1 MALMGWKKSS
11 KQQKTDN
18 PTNGSDS
25 VASETTD
32 ETPPRRFNPIV
43 IGSAAALVL
52 AIVGAVFMARAYV
65 ADELVRETQSWQVR
79 LGIVADS
86 RAVAID
92 GWVEENFSKLREL
105 TENAS
110 LQLYLSDLTT
120 VDDQETS
127 DLANDL
133 GGTIDGVTTDRDENP
148 DQDTSLTLENDDD
161 DRESSGIYL
170 RNLMIAT
177 AERTGFK
184 GPPPVGDVAANVER
198 VGIAGLGLVDID
210 GKAIV
215 STPDMPPLTGKIRA
229 AVAKA
234 LDGEPAVID
243 MFISAGG
250 QPTMG
255 FVLPV
260 FAVQDDSGGSKG
272 IGAIVGV
279 RIVDRDLFDRLK
291 QPGELL
297 KSAET
302 YLIRADGA
310 KINYVSP
317 LADGSAPMK
326 RSLSGDSPD
335 LLDAYMVKRPGGFS
349 NKLDYKGRK
358 SLAVS
363 RAISSVPW
371 ILVRK
376 VSRDEALATTETR
389 LNTIFGVFI
398 AFIVII
404 TLTILFVWKRGAS
417 ARATEALHGAQLN
430 LERFENMSKFMRV
443 VTNSQP
449 NQIIAVDGDTQYTFA
464 NQPAADHAGIEV
476 NDMLG
481 KTMASVLGPVK
492 AQAYA
497 EANKQVLQTF
507 ERSSQTHFFGDEDIL
522 DPNQDNAFQVIKS
535 DHIPLKGDRDFP
547 PGVLMVLSDL
557 TELTTEKRKGEK
569 MMRQL
574 IDTLVSVVDRRDPFS
589 ANHSSRV
596 AEVARCIAR
605 EMHLDDIQIRT
616 VDIAG
621 NLMNLGKIFIPPEV
635 LTKTDD
641 LTPEERAMVA
651 NAYMT
656 TVDLIDGVE
665 FEGPV
670 VETIRQLGE
679 TWDGQGPLGLK
690 EEEILMTARILSV
703 ANTLVG
709 MVSPRA
715 YRGAMEFRKAADI
728 LMEQTDTRLD
738 RKPVTALTNFLENRG
753 GMRRWSYFR
762 EAPKS

>member
-1 MALMGWKKSS
+1 MALKGWKKSR
-11 KQQKTDN
+11 QNQKADNAATDN
-18 PTNGSDS
+18 DGD
-25 VASETTD
+25 
-32 ETPPRRFNPIV
+32 TPPRRFNPLV
-43 IGSAAALVL
+43 LAGVAGLVL
-52 AIVGAVFMARAYV
+52 AIIAAVFMARSFV
-65 ADELVRETQSWQVR
+65 ADELVRETQRWQVR

-86 RAVAID
+86 RSQAVDDWID
-92 GWVEENFSKLREL
+92 ENFKKLREL

-110 LQLYLSDLTT
+110 LQLYLSDLTAG
-120 VDDQETS
+120 DDDKETS
-127 DLANDL
+127 SLSSDL
-133 GGTIDGVTTDRDENP
+133 GGTLDGAASEPDEKP
-148 DQDTSLTLENDDD
+148 DEDTSLSLDDNASD
-161 DRESSGIYL
+161 KESSGIYL

-184 GPPPVGDVAANVER
+184 APPPVGEVAANVER
-198 VGIAGLGLVDID
+198 IGIAGLGLVDID
-210 GKAIV
+210 GKSIV
-215 STPDMPPLTGKIRA
+215 STPNMPPLTGKIRA

-234 LDGEPAVID
+234 LDGEPAIID

-260 FAVQDDSGGSKG
+260 FAIQDDSGGSKG
-272 IGAIVGV
+272 IGAIVGI
-279 RIVDRDLFDRLK
+279 RIVDNELFERLK

-297 KSAET
+297 KTAET
-302 YLIRADGA
+302 YLIRKQGA
-310 KINYVSP
+310 KINYLSP
-317 LADGSAPMK
+317 LADGTAPLK
-326 RSLSGDSPD
+326 RSLSADSPD
-335 LLDAYMVKRPGGFS
+335 LLDAYMIKRPGGFS
-349 NKLDYKGRK
+349 EQVDYKGKK
-358 SLAVS
+358 SIAVS
-363 RAISSVPW
+363 RALTLVPW
-371 ILVRK
+371 VLVRK
-376 VSRDEALATTETR
+376 VSRDEALASTETR
-389 LNTIFGVFI
+389 LNTIFGVFV

-417 ARATEALHGAQLN
+417 ARATEALHDARLH

-443 VTNSQP
+443 VTDSQP
-449 NQIIAVDGDTQYTFA
+449 NQIVAVDGDTQYTFA
-464 NQPAADHAGIEV
+464 NQPAADKAGIPIE
-476 NDMLG
+476 DMIG
-481 KTMASVLGPVK
+481 KTMASVMGPVQ

-497 EANKQVLQTF
+497 EANKQVLKTF
-507 ERSSQTHFFGDEDIL
+507 EKSSHTHFFGDENIL
-522 DPNQDNAFQVIKS
+522 DPTQENAFQVIKS
-535 DHIPLKGDRDFP
+535 DHIPLKGDRDYP
-547 PGVLMVLSDL
+547 PGVLMVLTDL

-605 EMHLDDIQIRT
+605 EMHLNDVEIRT

-621 NLMNLGKIFIPPEV
+621 NLMNLGKIFIPPEI

-656 TVDLIDGVE
+656 TVDLIAGVE

-715 YRGAMEFRKAADI
+715 YRGAMEFRKATDI
-728 LMEQTDTRLD
+728 LMQQTDTRLD
-738 RKPVTALTNFLENRG
+738 RRPVTALTNFLENRG

-762 EAPKS
+762 DAPEGSN